1 MELKKVKVGVLAG
14 GVSEERDIS
23 LLSGEQV
30 FQTLL
35 EKNIRT
41 KFIKIESSD
50 KQEVKRV
57 VKAAE
62 IDIAFIAL
70 HGVFGEDGKIQ
81 AILEEIPIVYTGSG
95 PEASF
100 SAMDKVAAKEKFKQ
114 AGILT
119 PAYHLFSG
127 NNYMCQNISY
137 PVVVKPRFS
146 GSSFGVSIVTDREQ
160 IKQAFKQALGF
171 SKTVIIEDYI
181 KGRELTVGILA
192 EKPLAIVEI
201 IPKGEY
207 FDFQNK
213 YIKGNSKF
221 VVPAKLEKG
230 LSERVKKTAL
240 AAHRVLGC
248 RDFSRVDLKIK
259 DGMPYVLE
267 VNSIPGLTRKSLLP
281 LAASASGIDFSQLI
295 NLLLEKALARAK
307 APNCGGSYHG

>member
-1 MELKKVKVGVLAG
+1 
-14 GVSEERDIS
+14 
-23 LLSGEQV
+23 
-30 FQTLL
+30 
-35 EKNIRT
+35 
-41 KFIKIESSD
+41 
-50 KQEVKRV
+50 
-57 VKAAE
+57 
-62 IDIAFIAL
+62 
-70 HGVFGEDGKIQ
+70 
-81 AILEEIPIVYTGSG
+81 
-95 PEASF
+95 
-100 SAMDKVAAKEKFKQ
+100 
-114 AGILT
+114 
-119 PAYHLFSG
+119 
-127 NNYMCQNISY
+127 
-137 PVVVKPRFS
+137 VVKPRFS
-146 GSSFGVSIVTDREQ
+146 GSSFGVSIVTDREE

-221 VVPAKLEKG
+221 VVPAKLENG

-240 AAHRVLGC
+240 TAHRVLGC